1 MPPTTGGGGL
11 NTRSVDPSLS
21 SVEWPLG
28 TVTRGFRRSSS
39 AYYYSPLEDYDSVL
53 KRLLTFIEMQ
63 YSASSRLGEEEEEEK
78 SIGCN

>member
-21 SVEWPLG
+21 NVEWPLG

-39 AYYYSPLEDYDSVL
+39 AYYSPLEDYDSVL
-53 KRLLTFIEMQ
+53 KRLLTFIKMQ
-63 YSASSRLGEEEEEEK
+63 YSASSRLEEEGEE

>member
-39 AYYYSPLEDYDSVL
+39 AHYSPLEDYDSVL
-53 KRLLTFIEMQ
+53 KRLLTFIKMQ
-63 YSASSRLGEEEEEEK
+63 YSASSRLGEEEGEEPL
-78 SIGCN
+78 GCN

>member
-21 SVEWPLG
+21 NVEWPLG
-28 TVTRGFRRSSS
+28 TVTMGFRRSSS
-39 AYYYSPLEDYDSVL
+39 AYYSPLEDYDSVL
-53 KRLLTFIEMQ
+53 NWLLTFIEMQ
-63 YSASSRLGEEEEEEK
+63 YSASSRLGEEEEEV